1 MALVKWKI
9 DENWDGIVL
18 HNTVSYVPGDIFEA
32 DESLGKN
39 RPWLILQKED
49 AKVSEKA
56 KDEKTTKDTNKRE
69 VNKRAEEAAIKDIVK
84 KKIAKQEVKK
94 EAKNVK

>member
-1 MALVKWKI
+1 MAKFKI

-39 RPWLILQKED
+39 RPWLIPQKED

-56 KDEKTTKDTNKRE
+56 KDEKTAKGTNKRDA
-69 VNKRAEEAAIKDIVK
+69 NKRAEEAAVKDIVK
-84 KKIAKQEVKK
+84 KKIAKQEAKK
-94 EAKNVK
+94 EAKNAK